1 MVTFGFHALSCGIHF
16 LYTPASPMR
25 TESFIAAACHPAA
38 VRLEAAPPQ
47 SAAQRPMVDELES
60 VPELADR
67 VPCPAAEVPVV
78 PAGFVVVF
86 EWVTETNAESAWKAT
101 AEAAGLTPGDAETVP
116 GPRIASAASAAPA
129 DPSE

>member
-1 MVTFGFHALSCGIHF
+1 
-16 LYTPASPMR
+16 MR

-38 VRLEAAPPQ
+38 VRLAAAPPQ
-47 SAAQRPMVDELES
+47 SAAQSPTVEELES
-60 VPELADR
+60 VPESADK
-67 VPCPAAEVPVV
+67 VVCPAAELPVV

-86 EWVTETNAESAWKAT
+86 TWVTATEAESAWKAT
-101 AEAAGLTPGDAETVP
+101 ADVAGLTAGDAETVP